1 MMNYSR
7 NLYATVLL
15 LTAARLASAATPA
28 NGYLVHNLVADQPG
42 IADFTDPN
50 LVNPWGFATSAT
62 SPFWVTDGGTG
73 LSTVYSSNG
82 APSATHPTVP
92 PSAKGASPSTPTGI
106 VFNGTG
112 GFLVQGKVPNFIF
125 VTADGALSAWA
136 SAVSATQAQLM
147 VDNSASGAVY
157 FGLAISATTTNAAPL
172 DRKSVV

>member
-1 MMNYSR
+1 MIRRPPRSTLFPYTTLFRSHFIIAGRRLVRFFTYPNDAPRLYFKSSDENAGGLMMNYSR

-73 LSTVYSSNG
+73 LS
-82 APSATHPTVP
+82 
-92 PSAKGASPSTPTGI
+92 
-106 VFNGTG
+106 
-112 GFLVQGKVPNFIF
+112 
-125 VTADGALSAWA
+125 
-136 SAVSATQAQLM
+136 
-147 VDNSASGAVY
+147 
-157 FGLAISATTTNAAPL
+157 
-172 DRKSVV
+172 